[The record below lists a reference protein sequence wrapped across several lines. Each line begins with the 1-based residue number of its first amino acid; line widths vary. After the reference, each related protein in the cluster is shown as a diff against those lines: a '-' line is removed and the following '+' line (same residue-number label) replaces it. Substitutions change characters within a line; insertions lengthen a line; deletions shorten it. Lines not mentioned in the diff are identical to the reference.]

1 MPAGDVE
8 TEKRSTISIPSPARG
23 LSAFALVGA
32 LCILLLIAPHRASAQ
47 PQDNAS
53 EVVQLLRG
61 RQYDAAEQAAERLL
75 TAAPK
80 DCRLLSLRGL
90 ALNGMERA
98 AEAKRSFEEALQ
110 SCPNDLLA
118 LEGAAQIAYAQKQ
131 PDAAALLERILELRP
146 DDVTT
151 HAMLASLYRAH
162 RDCKAALP
170 HFEAS
175 RPLFAAHPQLQ
186 EGYAFCLATTGDDT
200 RAAANYQEL
209 LDSHPDDTA
218 RYNLAV
224 VQWKLHHPAAAL
236 QTLQSLL
243 TSDSAE
249 APLELGSQLAEE
261 SGRTPEAVQLLRAA
275 IVRQPGNAD
284 NYLRFAELSFA
295 HNSYQ
300 VGIDMLNA
308 GLTQLPNE
316 GRLYLARGVLE
327 VQLFYFDQAIA
338 DFEKAHRLDP
348 QLSLAMD
355 AIGIMQS
362 QQHLS
367 DASLKLFQEQ
377 AQLHPADS
385 LLQYLYAEALSEATS
400 EKDALPRAIA
410 AAERSVKI
418 EPGYQPAHDLLA
430 LLYLRA
436 GQPAQAAQ
444 QAEAARTIDPADE
457 TALYQEIM
465 AKRRLGQTADVQ
477 KLVQQMAELQKT
489 KTDQQQ
495 QRKGYV
501 LKDEV
506 PQ

>member
-1 MPAGDVE
+1 MLVIGV
-8 TEKRSTISIPSPARG
+8 SIL
-23 LSAFALVGA
+23 LSAIPQYG
-32 LCILLLIAPHRASAQ
+32 SAQ
-47 PQDNAS
+47 SEDNAS
-53 EVVQLLRG
+53 EVLQQLRS
-61 RQYDAAEQAAERLL
+61 RQYEAAEQATDRLL
-75 TAAPK
+75 STAPQ

-90 ALNGMERA
+90 ALNGMGRA
-98 AEAKRSFEEALQ
+98 AAAKQSFEEALR
-110 SCPNDLLA
+110 SCPADLLA

-131 PDAAALLERILELRP
+131 PDATALLERILAQRP
-146 DDVTT
+146 DDATT
-151 HAMLASLYRAH
+151 HAMLASVYRAH
-162 RDCKAALP
+162 RDCRAALP

-175 RPLFAAHPQLQ
+175 RAQFASHPQLQ
-186 EGYAFCLATTGDDT
+186 EGYAFCLASTGDDT

-209 LDSHPDDTA
+209 LDSDPNDTV

-224 VQWKLHHPAAAL
+224 VQWKLHNPQAAFAIL
-236 QTLQSLL
+236 QPLL
-243 TSDSAE
+243 TGGGAE

-261 SGRTPEAVQLLRAA
+261 SGQTPEAVQLLRAA
-275 IVRQPGNAD
+275 IVRQPSNAD
-284 NYLRFAELSFA
+284 NYLRFAQLSFT

-308 GLTQLPNE
+308 GLTQLPNA

-327 VQLFYFDQAIA
+327 VQLSQFDQAIA

-362 QQHLS
+362 QQHQS
-367 DASLKLFQEQ
+367 DASLKLFEDQ
-377 AQLHPADS
+377 AQTHPSDS
-385 LLQYLYAEALSEATS
+385 LLQYLYAEALSQATS
-400 EKDALPRAIA
+400 ADALPRAIA

-436 GQPAQAAQ
+436 GQPQRAAE
-444 QAEAARTIDPADE
+444 QAEAARKIDPADE

-465 AKRRLGQTADVQ
+465 AKRRLGQTAEVQ
-477 KLVQQMAELQKT
+477 KLVQQLAELQKT
-489 KTDQQQ
+489 NTGQQR

>member
-1 MPAGDVE
+1 LVL
-8 TEKRSTISIPSPARG
+8 ISA
-23 LSAFALVGA
+23 LSA
-32 LCILLLIAPHRASAQ
+32 LLSAAPRFASAQ
-47 PQDNAS
+47 SHDSAS
-53 EVVQLLRG
+53 DVVQLLRS
-61 RQYDAAEQAAERLL
+61 RQYEAAEQAAQRLL
-75 TAAPK
+75 AETPH

-90 ALNGMERA
+90 ALNGMEKA

-131 PDAAALLERILELRP
+131 PDAAALLERILALRQ
-146 DDVTT
+146 DDGTS

-162 RDCKAALP
+162 RDCRAALP

-175 RPLFAAHPQLQ
+175 RSLFASHPQLQ
-186 EGYAFCLATTGDDT
+186 EGYAFCLASTGDDA

-209 LDSHPDDTA
+209 LESHPNDTA

-224 VQWKLHHPAAAL
+224 VQGKLHNPTAAL
-236 QTLQSLL
+236 QTLQPLL
-243 TSDSAE
+243 TSGSAE

-261 SGRTPEAVQLLRAA
+261 AGQTPEAVQLLRTA
-275 IVRQPGNAD
+275 ILRQPGNAD
-284 NYLRFAELSFA
+284 NYLRFAQLSFT

-308 GLTQLPNE
+308 GLTQLANA
-316 GRLYLARGVLE
+316 GSLYLARGVLE
-327 VQLFYFDQAIA
+327 VQLSQFDKAIA
-338 DFEKAHRLDP
+338 DFQKAHRLEP

-367 DASLKLFQEQ
+367 DASLKLFEQ
-377 AQLHPADS
+377 QAKMHPSDS
-385 LLQYLYAEALSEATS
+385 LLQYLYAEALSEATT
-400 EKDALPRAIA
+400 ENDALPRAIA

-444 QAEAARTIDPADE
+444 QAEVARKIDPADE

-465 AKRRLGQTADVQ
+465 AKRRLGQTAEVQ
-477 KLVQQMAELQKT
+477 RLVRQLAELQKT
-489 KTDQQQ
+489 NTDQQR

>member
-1 MPAGDVE
+1 MPAGYVE
-8 TEKRSTISIPSPARG
+8 TEERLSISEPSQTRG
-23 LSAFALVGA
+23 FSALLLVGA
-32 LCILLLIAPHRASAQ
+32 LSILLFAAPRFGSAQ
-47 PQDNAS
+47 SQDNGS

-61 RQYDAAEQAAERLL
+61 RQYEAAEQAADRLL
-75 TAAPK
+75 AAAPQ

-98 AEAKRSFEEALQ
+98 EEAKRSFEKALQ

-118 LEGAAQIAYAQKQ
+118 LEGAAQIAYAQKE
-131 PDAAALLERILELRP
+131 PDATGLLERILALRP
-146 DDVTT
+146 DDMTT
-151 HAMLASLYRAH
+151 HAMLASLYRS
-162 RDCKAALP
+162 RGECRAALP

-175 RPLFAAHPQLQ
+175 RTLFASHPQLQ
-186 EGYAFCLATTGDDT
+186 EGYAFCLASTGDDT
-200 RAAANYQEL
+200 GAAANYQEL
-209 LDSHPDDTA
+209 LDSHSDDTA

-224 VQWKLHHPAAAL
+224 VEWKLHQPAAAL
-236 QTLQSLL
+236 QALQPLL
-243 TSDSAE
+243 TRGSAE

-261 SGRTPEAVQLLRAA
+261 SGNTPEAVQLLRAA
-275 IVRQPGNAD
+275 ILRQPTNPD
-284 NYLRFAELSFA
+284 NYLRFAQLSFI

-308 GLTQLPNE
+308 GLTQLPNA

-327 VQLFYFDQAIA
+327 VQLSQFDKAIA
-338 DFEKAHRLDP
+338 DFEKAHRLEP

-367 DASLKLFQEQ
+367 DASLKLFQDQ
-377 AQLHPADS
+377 AQLHPSDS

-400 EKDALPRAIA
+400 ENDALPRAIA

-436 GQPAQAAQ
+436 GQPERASQ
-444 QAEAARTIDPADE
+444 QAEEARKIDPADE

-465 AKRRLGQTADVQ
+465 AKKRLGQTAEVQ
-477 KLVQQMAELQKT
+477 KLVQKLAQLQKSNAA
-489 KTDQQQ
+489 Q
-495 QRKGYV
+495 QRQGKGYV

>member
-1 MPAGDVE
+1 
-8 TEKRSTISIPSPARG
+8 
-23 LSAFALVGA
+23 
-32 LCILLLIAPHRASAQ
+32 
-47 PQDNAS
+47 
-53 EVVQLLRG
+53 
-61 RQYDAAEQAAERLL
+61 
-75 TAAPK
+75 
-80 DCRLLSLRGL
+80 
-90 ALNGMERA
+90 
-98 AEAKRSFEEALQ
+98 
-110 SCPNDLLA
+110 
-118 LEGAAQIAYAQKQ
+118 
-131 PDAAALLERILELRP
+131 
-146 DDVTT
+146 
-151 HAMLASLYRAH
+151 
-162 RDCKAALP
+162 
-170 HFEAS
+170 
-175 RPLFAAHPQLQ
+175 
-186 EGYAFCLATTGDDT
+186 
-200 RAAANYQEL
+200 
-209 LDSHPDDTA
+209 
-218 RYNLAV
+218 
-224 VQWKLHHPAAAL
+224 
-236 QTLQSLL
+236 
-243 TSDSAE
+243 
-249 APLELGSQLAEE
+249 
-261 SGRTPEAVQLLRAA
+261 
-275 IVRQPGNAD
+275 
-284 NYLRFAELSFA
+284 
-295 HNSYQ
+295 
-300 VGIDMLNA
+300 
-308 GLTQLPNE
+308 
-316 GRLYLARGVLE
+316 
-327 VQLFYFDQAIA
+327 
-338 DFEKAHRLDP
+338 
-348 QLSLAMD
+348 
-355 AIGIMQS
+355 MQS

>member
-1 MPAGDVE
+1 MGHVKA
-8 TEKRSTISIPSPARG
+8 EKGLNISVPSRARQF
-23 LSAFALVGA
+23 SA
-32 LCILLLIAPHRASAQ
+32 LLLIIGLSLLFFAVPRFSSAQ
-47 PQDNAS
+47 SQDNAS
-53 EVVQLLRG
+53 DVVQLLRS
-61 RQYDAAEQAAERLL
+61 RQYAAAEQAAERLL
-75 TAAPK
+75 ATAPQ

-90 ALNGMERA
+90 ALNGLERA
-98 AEAKRSFEEALQ
+98 SAAKQSFEEALR
-110 SCPNDLLA
+110 SCPSDLLA

-131 PDAAALLERILELRP
+131 PDAAALLERILAQRP
-146 DDVTT
+146 DDVTA
-151 HAMLASLYRAH
+151 HAMLASVDRAH

-175 RPLFAAHPQLQ
+175 RPQFAGHPQLQ
-186 EGYAFCLATTGDDT
+186 EGYAFCLASTGDDN

-209 LDSHPDDTA
+209 LDSHPDDTV

-224 VQWKLHHPAAAL
+224 VQWKLHDPAVAFA
-236 QTLQSLL
+236 TLQPLL
-243 TSDSAE
+243 SSGGAE

-261 SGRTPEAVQLLRAA
+261 SGQTPEAVQLLRAA

-284 NYLRFAELSFA
+284 NYLRFAQLSFT

-308 GLTQLPNE
+308 GLTQLPNA

-327 VQLFYFDQAIA
+327 VQLSQFDKAIA
-338 DFEKAHRLDP
+338 DFEKAHHLDP

-362 QQHLS
+362 QQHQS

-377 AQLHPADS
+377 AQTHPSDS
-385 LLQYLYAEALSEATS
+385 LLQYLYAEALSEASS
-400 EKDALPRAIA
+400 ENDALPQAIA

-436 GQPAQAAQ
+436 GQPQRAAE
-444 QAEAARTIDPADE
+444 QAETARKIDPADE

-465 AKRRLGQTADVQ
+465 AKRRLGQTAEVQ
-477 KLVQQMAELQKT
+477 KLVQQLAVLQKT
-489 KTDQQQ
+489 NTDQQR